1 MQTPPSISFRH
12 MDSSAAIESEV
23 MRRIEDLEKAYPRLI
38 SCNVVIDA
46 PQKKH
51 VTGREFQ
58 VSVKVQVPGPDIHA
72 TEHLGRSTATEDV
85 NLAIHRAF
93 DAVTRIL
100 REQGRRMSHLEMKQ
114 HPETGHGEVDRLFEG
129 EGYGFI
135 VAGDGNEYYFQRDGL
150 VSGNWDD
157 LKVGTRVRFKAME
170 GEKGPFA
177 VAVSPI

>member
-12 MDSSAAIESEV
+12 MDSSEAVESEV
-23 MRRIEDLEKAYPRLI
+23 MRRIEDLEKAYPRII

-46 PQKKH
+46 PRKKQ

-58 VSVKVQVPGPDIHA
+58 VSVNVQVPGPDVHA

-100 REQGRRMSHLEMKQ
+100 REQSRRMSHVETKQ
-114 HPETGHGEVDRLFEG
+114 HPETGHGAIDRLFAG

-135 VAGDGNEYYFQRDGL
+135 AAEDGDEYYFQRDSL
-150 VSGNWDD
+150 VSGKWDD
-157 LKVGTRVRFKAME
+157 LKIGTRVRFKAMD
-170 GEKGPFA
+170 GEKGPY
-177 VAVSPI
+177 AVSVSPT